1 MKVMLKAC
9 GYRFHVGEIEHLRVQ
24 LEQIVQ
30 IVLMIFA
37 EHFVGNHQVLVD
49 ELVMEVFDGFE

>member
-1 MKVMLKAC
+1 MMQILAC
-9 GYRFHVGEIEHLRVQ
+9 YYRFHVGEIEHLRVQ

-49 ELVMEVFDGFE
+49 ELVMEVFDGLK